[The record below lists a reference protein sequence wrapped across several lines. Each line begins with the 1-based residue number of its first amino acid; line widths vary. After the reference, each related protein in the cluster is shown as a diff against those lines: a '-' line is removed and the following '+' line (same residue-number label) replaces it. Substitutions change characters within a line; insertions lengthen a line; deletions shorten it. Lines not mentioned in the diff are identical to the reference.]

1 MGYTYSS
8 TPVLSKVKIGNDYYY
23 LKDKEIRSIIDGYNN
38 SIVTGTIGTVDGSDG
53 NAFVRASGI
62 KSYVD
67 TKVSSLENEAQ
78 VINEVLE
85 FSRGYSVSNE
95 ILDLSL

>member
-1 MGYTYSS
+1 MAKQD
-8 TPVLSKVKIGNDYYY
+8 LDNLKKVATK
-23 LKDKEIRSIIDGYNN
+23 
-38 SIVTGTIGTVDGSDG
+38 V
-53 NAFVRASGI
+53 

-95 ILDLSL
+95 VLDLSL